1 MAKAEENAT
10 MTKAAFTALLKE
22 KGYTLDTQT
31 SGVPAVICDTADIKK
46 VSDEIRALAEG
57 SGYPGSFGVR
67 GNSAMPEQTA
77 DSEPSADDIPVNY
90 DGENNDEDAEE
101 PDRDDSSDST
111 DDYVQ
116 LSLF

>member
-1 MAKAEENAT
+1 MAKAEENGT
-10 MTKAAFTALLKE
+10 MTKAAFSALLKE

-31 SGVPAVICDTADIKK
+31 SGVPAVICDTEDIRK
-46 VSDEIRALAEG
+46 VSDEIRALAEV

-77 DSEPSADDIPVNY
+77 DSETSSADIPVNY
-90 DGENNDEDAEE
+90 DEDSGDEDTEDT
-101 PDRDDSSDST
+101 DRDDSQDNQ